1 MKTESQTELCNIT
14 HTRVSYIMSI
24 NTVIHINNTIFLDL
38 EGINAKI
45 NMGLIDECNT
55 YTNYEVGQQN

>member
-1 MKTESQTELCNIT
+1 
-14 HTRVSYIMSI
+14 MSI

-45 NMGLIDECNT
+45 NMGLIDECIT
-55 YTNYEVGQQN
+55 YSNYEVGQQN